1 MIDVVRGYGRPLQWF
16 IFGGY
21 AGLIF
26 ALTHWPKLRVPLP
39 ITRPD
44 LYIHM
49 GVFCIWTLL
58 FSFCRPAGP
67 LLSGRNVRW
76 VAGTATVYAVFD
88 ELSQGIPGINRAV
101 GVDDLGANILG
112 IGLAVSMLLVARRRV
127 LRRNA
132 PHPSTG
138 TV

>member
-1 MIDVVRGYGRPLQWF
+1 MIDVVRGHGRPLEWF
-16 IFGGY
+16 VFGGY
-21 AGLIF
+21 AGAIF
-26 ALTHWPKLRVPLP
+26 ALTHWPRLTVPFP

-49 GVFCIWTLL
+49 AVFCLWSLL
-58 FSFCRPAGP
+58 FALCRPAGP

-88 ELSQGIPGINRAV
+88 ELSQGIPGINRSV

-112 IGLAVSMLLVARRRV
+112 IGLAVSILLLTRRRV